1 MCLPLRIYDDWEK
14 FNETSLP
21 KIIDFNSYLNIED
34 ITDPDYV
41 YVHSNTISLADVF
54 EGFQNMCIEIYGLDH
69 AKFLST
75 SGLARFSNCY

>member
-14 FNETSLP
+14 FSETSLP

-41 YVHSNTISLADVF
+41 HSKIVCKDFFKKTRRI
-54 EGFQNMCIEIYGLDH
+54 
-69 AKFLST
+69 
-75 SGLARFSNCY
+75 

>member
-21 KIIDFNSYLNIED
+21 KIIDFNSYLNMED

-41 YVHSNTISLADVF
+41 HSKIVCKDFFKKTRRI
-54 EGFQNMCIEIYGLDH
+54 
-69 AKFLST
+69 K
-75 SGLARFSNCY
+75 